1 MVGGSTVGV
10 LVKSTR
16 PDLGD
21 SSLGSVDGKREAKR
35 EKTVLVSST
44 PSASSAIV
52 STLSPVSPV
61 TNSNGNSSVL
71 ATAPLDV
78 LGVAVKRSSDKE
90 TGGSPLK
97 LS

>member
-35 EKTVLVSST
+35 EKTVLVSCK
-44 PSASSAIV
+44 PSAWSPSVSA
-52 STLSPVSPV
+52 SA

-71 ATAPLDV
+71 ATPPLDV
-78 LGVAVKRSSDKE
+78 LGVAVKRSPDKE
-90 TGGSPLK
+90 MEGCPPKPS
-97 LS
+97 

>member
-35 EKTVLVSST
+35 EKTVLVSCK
-44 PSASSAIV
+44 PSAWSPFVSA
-52 STLSPVSPV
+52 LSAVSPA

-71 ATAPLDV
+71 ATPPLDV
-78 LGVAVKRSSDKE
+78 LGVAVKRSPDKE
-90 TGGSPLK
+90 MEGCPPKPS
-97 LS
+97 